1 MEATVK
7 ERMLHAIQELP
18 EDSKVIDGMEKLY
31 VLYKIEKGIRQA
43 DSGQK
48 VSHEEAKK
56 RMEKWLN

>member
-18 EDSKVIDGMEKLY
+18 DDSNVIDGMEKLY
-31 VLYKIEKGIRQA
+31 VLYKIEKGIRQTDA
-43 DSGQK
+43 GQK